1 MTIKLPQ
8 IERAQVTDSILQD
21 RKPELSRRQRA
32 VIVLRLEYFERM
44 AVRLQYHKN
53 DLVNYGVDEG
63 PLKKFCEMASDV
75 LLLASLWRP
84 FQHNDMEDGLNAV
97 RGIEAFLHLYDAAI
111 GLLDDDFAVAAAY
124 LAEAKKLRKPWGFG
138 ARPYGGYDEYVKA
151 IMENVK

>member
-1 MTIKLPQ
+1 MSIKLAQ
-8 IERAQVTDSILQD
+8 IERALVTDNMLQYS
-21 RKPELSRRQRA
+21 KPHLDRRQRA

-63 PLKKFCEMASDV
+63 PLKKFCEMASDI

-84 FQHNDMEDGLNAV
+84 FQHNDMEDGLDAV
-97 RGIEAFLHLYDAAI
+97 CGIEAFLQLYDAAM

-124 LAEAKKLRKPWGFG
+124 LAEAKKLRKPRGFG
-138 ARPYGGYDEYVKA
+138 ARSYGGYDEYIKA

>member
-111 GLLDDDFAVAAAY
+111 GLLDDDFAVAEAY

-138 ARPYGGYDEYVKA
+138 ARPYGGYDEYVKS

>member
-111 GLLDDDFAVAAAY
+111 GLLDDDFAAAEAY

-138 ARPYGGYDEYVKA
+138 ARPYGGYDEYVKS

>member
-63 PLKKFCEMASDV
+63 LLKKFCEMASDV